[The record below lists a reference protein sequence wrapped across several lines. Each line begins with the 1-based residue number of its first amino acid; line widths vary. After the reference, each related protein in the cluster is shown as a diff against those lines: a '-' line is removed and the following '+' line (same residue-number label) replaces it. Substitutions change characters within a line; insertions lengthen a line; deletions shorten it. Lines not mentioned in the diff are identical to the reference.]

1 VDPNVKTE
9 EEEFKVPKPPREFNK
24 EIDRKRRSKFIE
36 KGTSRSLT
44 RKKPVDV
51 HPLKMASWINPGVG

>member
-24 EIDRKRRSKFIE
+24 EIER
-36 KGTSRSLT
+36 
-44 RKKPVDV
+44 DV
-51 HPLKMASWINPGVG
+51 QSS